1 MTFRRVP
8 FDGPYCDHAA
18 LGFTPP
24 HPAVMNWRARS
35 IVTVCCSPLD
45 REDAIFL
52 NAAGY
57 AVPLEPHP
65 YELRHLLARAVS
77 REYGFLEGLGQFA
90 LKPARVSGMASSG
103 QLKRWIIY
111 HLAQPNGY
119 ANDPA
124 VWAAHV
130 ARELEEERRVI
141 EAGHPALVELYNIL
155 HRRQLAEQ
163 TSEIALP
170 WPAQAQ
176 PQAIEAPDLER
187 NLREGLAARRD
198 ELAEHYRQEKAK
210 DDAVAA
216 WLRGD
221 VGEPPLLALMQGAAW

>member
-1 MTFRRVP
+1 MTYRRVP
-8 FDGPYCDHAA
+8 FDGPYCDHTA

-24 HPAVMNWRARS
+24 HPVVMNWRARS
-35 IVTVCCSPLD
+35 IVTICCNPLD
-45 REDAIFL
+45 RDEAIFI

-90 LKPARVSGMASSG
+90 LKPGRVGGMASSG

-111 HLAQPNGY
+111 HLAQPDGY

-130 ARELEEERRVI
+130 ARELDDEQRHI
-141 EAGHPALVELYNIL
+141 EASHPALVEAYNML
-155 HRRQLAEQ
+155 RGLQQASRLADIE
-163 TSEIALP
+163 LP
-170 WPAQAQ
+170 WPAKA
-176 PQAIEAPDLER
+176 PRTAPEPPDLAR
-187 NLREGLAARRD
+187 DLRDGLATRGA
-198 ELAEHYRQEKAK
+198 ELAEQYRQEKTK
-210 DDAVAA
+210 DDAIAA

-221 VGEPPLLALMQGAAW
+221 VGEPPLLTLMQGAA

>member
-1 MTFRRVP
+1 MTYRRVP

-24 HPAVMNWRARS
+24 HPVGMNWRARS

-45 REDAIFL
+45 REEAIFL

-65 YELRHLLARAVS
+65 YKLCHLLARAVS
-77 REYGFLEGLGQFA
+77 RECGFLEGLGQFA
-90 LKPARVSGMASSG
+90 LKPARVGGMASSG

-111 HLAQPNGY
+111 HLAQPHGY

-130 ARELEEERRVI
+130 ARELEDERRII
-141 EAGHPALVELYNIL
+141 EAGHPALVAHYTIHTRQSCGELPG
-155 HRRQLAEQ
+155 
-163 TSEIALP
+163 EIELP
-170 WPAQAQ
+170 WPAKAQ

-187 NLREGLAARRD
+187 NLREGLAARRA

-210 DDAVAA
+210 DDAIAA

-221 VGEPPLLALMQGAAW
+221 AGEPPLLTLMQGAA